1 MCTIRFAGHIR
12 SVLVHRSG
20 FEVDMSSYQ
29 VVNRKLKFPEDRA
42 ELHFKKKVY
51 SYLSRLDDLTKLV
64 LTKEKFV
71 AKMYAIIK
79 ASGLDPPFPER
90 GELRQQ

>member
-1 MCTIRFAGHIR
+1 
-12 SVLVHRSG
+12 
-20 FEVDMSSYQ
+20 
-29 VVNRKLKFPEDRA
+29 
-42 ELHFKKKVY
+42 
-51 SYLSRLDDLTKLV
+51 V